1 MHTLVLSTGSNL
13 GNKLENMESALL
25 QIEKYLG
32 KIIKASAIYES
43 TSWGYESENLFNNQ
57 CILVE
62 TDLGLGDCLE
72 LIQEIED
79 QFGRKRFESEYH
91 DRSLDI
97 DILFYN
103 EIIMNTELLQ
113 VPHPRMH
120 LRKFVLIP
128 LAEILPDMIHPVFRK
143 TVAELLEL
151 CEDPKEVRPLKR
163 EARI

>member
-13 GNKLENMESALL
+13 GNKPGNLESALL
-25 QIEKYLG
+25 QIEKRLG
-32 KIIKASAIYES
+32 RIIKSSAIYES
-43 TSWGYESENLFNNQ
+43 PAWGYKSKNLFYNQ

-62 TDLGLGDCLE
+62 TDHGLGDCLE

-79 QFGRKRFESEYH
+79 KFGRERFKSEYH

-103 EIIMNTELLQ
+103 EIIMDTELLQ

-128 LAEILPDMIHPVFRK
+128 LAEILPEMIHPVFQK
-143 TVAELLEL
+143 SVTELLEI
-151 CEDPKEVRPLKR
+151 CKDPNEVRPLKP
-163 EARI
+163 EAKI